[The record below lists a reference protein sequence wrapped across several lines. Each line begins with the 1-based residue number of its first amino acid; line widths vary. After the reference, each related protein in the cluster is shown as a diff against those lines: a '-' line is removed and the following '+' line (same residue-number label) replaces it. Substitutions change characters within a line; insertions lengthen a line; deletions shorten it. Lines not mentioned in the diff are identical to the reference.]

1 MRFGVASVSLPLIV
15 DSTKETRRTRARPT
29 IDLTEDVGII
39 TIGKVM
45 SKYESV
51 VSTE

>member
-1 MRFGVASVSLPLIV
+1 MRFGAASVSLPLTI
-15 DSTKETRRTRARPT
+15 DSAKETRRTRARPT
-29 IDLTEDVGII
+29 INLTEDVGVI